1 MSAELSNLPKSN
13 THNTKM
19 SAERLFQPLKV
30 GSMELKNRIAMAPLT
45 RFRVNDNHEILPM
58 AAQYYGQRAVVP
70 GTLLITEAT
79 LVSKQSGGYPN
90 VPGIY
95 TQAQIDAWKPVTKAV
110 HDKGSY
116 IYLQLWALGRVAN
129 KDFAQANDITIKS
142 SSATSLGEGYATPKE
157 MTVEEIKQSV
167 SDYAQAA
174 KNAIEAG
181 FDGVEIHAANGYLI
195 DQFLQDTCNKRTD
208 SYGGSVEN
216 RSRFA
221 VEVTQAVSEAVGA
234 DKTGIRLSPFSE
246 FQGMKMQDPLPQFT
260 DIMKRLDAFNLA
272 YLHLVEARVAGN
284 ADVEGSD
291 SLDPLLPHYSGKLL
305 IAGGLKA
312 EDAKKLVEEHKDRDV
327 VAVFGRYFI
336 STPDLVFRIEKGIE
350 LNPYDRDTL
359 YIPKSEKGYVDYPY
373 SKEFKEAHPNL

>member
-1 MSAELSNLPKSN
+1 MSDELSNLPKSN
-13 THNTKM
+13 SHSTKM
-19 SAERLFQPLKV
+19 YAERLFEPLKV
-30 GSMELKNRIAMAPLT
+30 GTMELKHRIAMAPMT
-45 RFRVNDNHEILPM
+45 RFRVNDNHEILPL
-58 AAQYYGQRAVVP
+58 AAQYYSQRAVAP
-70 GTLLITEAT
+70 GTLLITEGT
-79 LVSKQSGGYPN
+79 IVSKQSGGYPN

-95 TQAQIDAWKPVTKAV
+95 TQAQIDAWKPITKAV
-110 HDKGSY
+110 HEKGSY

-142 SSATSLGEGYATPKE
+142 SSPTSLGEGYATPKE
-157 MTVEEIKQSV
+157 MTVEDIKQSV

-181 FDGVEIHAANGYLI
+181 FDGVEIHGANGYLV

-234 DKTGIRLSPFSE
+234 DKTGIRLSPYSK
-246 FQGMKMQDPLPQFT
+246 FQGMKMKDPLPQFT

-272 YLHLVEARVAGN
+272 YLHLVQARASGST
-284 ADVEGSD
+284 DVEGYE
-291 SLDPLLPHYSGKLL
+291 SLDPLLPYYSGKLL
-305 IAGGLKA
+305 IAGGMKA
-312 EDAKKLVEEHKDRDV
+312 EDAKKLVEEHKGRDI

-336 STPDLVFRIEKGIE
+336 STPDIVFRIEKGIE
-350 LNPYDRDTL
+350 FSPYDRDTF
-359 YIPKSEKGYVDYPY
+359 YVPKSEKGYIDYSY
-373 SKEFKEAHPNL
+373 SKEFEKVHPNL